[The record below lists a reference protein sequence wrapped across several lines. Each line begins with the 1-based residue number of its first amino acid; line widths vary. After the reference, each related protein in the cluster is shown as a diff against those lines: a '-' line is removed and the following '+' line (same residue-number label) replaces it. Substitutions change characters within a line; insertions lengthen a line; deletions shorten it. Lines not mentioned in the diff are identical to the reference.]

1 MMRGRVFIS
10 KYMVGKSIREWFQMS
25 RKYVPIS
32 STGWKAMVDTF
43 PLIGER
49 AIWRVG
55 DGRSIWVKEDTWEIS
70 AGDYQLFEEL
80 LGRLHNMGVFSLK
93 DVVEQGMDIIG
104 HSNWKKSVDLNIEG
118 GLDEEW
124 NVYTN
129 ILKLNFICPEED
141 VYDTLSSGKM

>member
-1 MMRGRVFIS
+1 
-10 KYMVGKSIREWFQMS
+10 MVSNVKEICSNKFYGLESNGGHFSINRE
-25 RKYVPIS
+25 R
-32 STGWKAMVDTF
+32 
-43 PLIGER
+43 E
-49 AIWRVG
+49 IWRVG

-129 ILKLNFICPEED
+129 ILKLYVICPEED